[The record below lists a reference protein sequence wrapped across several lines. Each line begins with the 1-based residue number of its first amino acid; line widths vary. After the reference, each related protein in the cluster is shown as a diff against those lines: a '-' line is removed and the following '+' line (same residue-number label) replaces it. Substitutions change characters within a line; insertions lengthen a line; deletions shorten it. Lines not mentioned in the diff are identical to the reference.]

1 MYLIECE
8 KLKVGVIVQI
18 LTRFQLLIGFSHVLV
33 TSRNSNVIR
42 QVMVTC
48 KSPSL
53 TSDVGHL
60 PVTSSYVTCVK

>member
-1 MYLIECE
+1 MTAKQY
-8 KLKVGVIVQI
+8 
-18 LTRFQLLIGFSHVLV
+18 IGFGHVLV

-48 KSPSL
+48 KSTSL

-60 PVTSSYVTCVK
+60 PVTSSYVTYYYYYNYLNNVT